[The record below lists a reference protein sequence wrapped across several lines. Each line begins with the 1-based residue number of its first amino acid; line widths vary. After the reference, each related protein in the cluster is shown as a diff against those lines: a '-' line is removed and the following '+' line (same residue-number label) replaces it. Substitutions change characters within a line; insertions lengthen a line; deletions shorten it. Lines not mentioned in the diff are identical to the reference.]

1 MMSSDEVNVK
11 YASNPDKA
19 ISLITESMSQSVIE
33 FCCEWDNYLNDGF
46 DIFSINNGLTNKDS
60 ITYSVK
66 KAKRELKFDNAMNFS
81 FNEECKNS
89 NTANDEE
96 IIMMLEKE
104 KERLRNEVGSVNSNT
119 DSVSFSFNVDQ
130 KEVSFDSNAFKS
142 FKSNKSN
149 KIGKEKDKKLCTV
162 IVEED
167 INDKKNNENLIS
179 NNEVNIE
186 IVCHK
191 KIKDVKGNETQTDTT
206 PMKVDTKC
214 FSIIVNKELKDN
226 EIRNAISLSYYSSN
240 VKKVFE
246 ISKEENLNY
255 NSTNV
260 NKNKMIFIK
269 KKIEKSL
276 TNFNTI
282 PLPRPE
288 HSKTPTVNHI
298 PIKEVFSST
307 SPLTIQKVNDIDF
320 NSPSKKF
327 KIEKVYTYNAYHDI
341 IETHRGSSIDKDN
354 NNSDEMISIANDSK
368 KHYQTMTPLVNM
380 KKLTI
385 QQENYTTNENI
396 IDNNSIDTSNE
407 IDSNS
412 SSQNIPSTK
421 KDKEITRLTKQLNSY
436 KSQNKMIT
444 DENKKLLEV
453 ISIFKKLSSIEKNA
467 LSPIPNAS
475 SSNMIDNSNNTLC
488 KISKTINAE
497 SNNKNT
503 FELHHEKPKKIS
515 RNRELN
521 KAKTSIDKNEMI
533 PFHLMDKKKLYEN
546 MIRCAD
552 KMSHSKYYASIYSKY
567 VNKNNINE
575 K

>member
-1 MMSSDEVNVK
+1 MMSTDEVNVK

-19 ISLITESMSQSVIE
+19 ISLITESMSQSVIDL
-33 FCCEWDNYLNDGF
+33 CCEWDNYLNDGF

-81 FNEECKNS
+81 FNEECKNI
-89 NTANDEE
+89 TPTNDEE

-104 KERLRNEVGSVNSNT
+104 KERLRNEVGSVNSNN

-149 KIGKEKDKKLCTV
+149 KTGREKDKKMCTV

-167 INDKKNNENLIS
+167 ITDIKKNNDYQVT

-186 IVCHK
+186 IIQKNKVVT
-191 KIKDVKGNETQTDTT
+191 DNEAQTDKS
-206 PMKVDTKC
+206 PMKIDTRG
-214 FSIIVNKELKDN
+214 FSIIVNKEKKNN
-226 EIRNAISLSYYSSN
+226 EIKKDISFSYYSN
-240 VKKVFE
+240 MLKKVYS
-246 ISKEENLNY
+246 ISNEENLNY
-255 NSTNV
+255 SSTNV
-260 NKNKMIFIK
+260 KKNKMIFIK
-269 KKIEKSL
+269 KKVEKSL

-288 HSKTPTVNHI
+288 HAKTPTVIHI
-298 PIKEVFSST
+298 PSKEVFTST
-307 SPLTIQKVNDIDF
+307 VSPLTIQKVNDIDF
-320 NSPSKKF
+320 NSPSKKY

-341 IETHRGSSIDKDN
+341 IETHRGSSIDKEN
-354 NNSDEMISIANDSK
+354 NEEMISIANDSK

-380 KKLTI
+380 KELTI
-385 QQENYTTNENI
+385 QNENYTSNDNI
-396 IDNNSIDTSNE
+396 VDNNSIDTSNE
-407 IDSNS
+407 LGSDS
-412 SSQNIPSTK
+412 SSQNIPSIK

-475 SSNMIDNSNNTLC
+475 NSNMIDNSNNTLC

-497 SNNKNT
+497 NNSKNI
-503 FELHHEKPKKIS
+503 FDLHHEKPKKIS
-515 RNRELN
+515 RNSEIS
-521 KAKTSIDKNEMI
+521 KAKTSIEKNEII

-567 VNKNNINE
+567 INKNNINE

>member
-1 MMSSDEVNVK
+1 MMSTDEVNVK

-19 ISLITESMSQSVIE
+19 ISLITESMSQSVIDL
-33 FCCEWDNYLNDGF
+33 CCEWDNYLNDGF

-81 FNEECKNS
+81 FNEECKNIS
-89 NTANDEE
+89 TTNDEE

-104 KERLRNEVGSVNSNT
+104 KERLRNEVGSVNSNNE
-119 DSVSFSFNVDQ
+119 SVSFSFNVDQ

-142 FKSNKSN
+142 FKSNRSN
-149 KIGKEKDKKLCTV
+149 KIGKEKDKKMCTV

-167 INDKKNNENLIS
+167 ITDIKKNNEYQIT

-186 IVCHK
+186 LIHK
-191 KIKDVKGNETQTDTT
+191 NKQVTDNEAQTD
-206 PMKVDTKC
+206 KSSLKIDTRS
-214 FSIIVNKELKDN
+214 FSIIVNKERKNN
-226 EIRNAISLSYYSSN
+226 EIKKDISFSYYSN
-240 VKKVFE
+240 ILKKVYS
-246 ISKEENLNY
+246 ISNEENLNY
-255 NSTNV
+255 SST

-269 KKIEKSL
+269 KKVEKSL

-288 HSKTPTVNHI
+288 HAKTPTVNHI
-298 PIKEVFSST
+298 PNKEIFIST
-307 SPLTIQKVNDIDF
+307 ASPLTIQKVNDIDF
-320 NSPSKKF
+320 NSPCKKF

-341 IETHRGSSIDKDN
+341 IETHRGSSIDN
-354 NNSDEMISIANDSK
+354 NEEMISIANDSK

-380 KKLTI
+380 KKLTL
-385 QQENYTTNENI
+385 QNENYTSNDNI
-396 IDNNSIDTSNE
+396 GDNSIDTSNE
-407 IDSNS
+407 FGSDS
-412 SSQNIPSTK
+412 SSHNIPSIK

-475 SSNMIDNSNNTLC
+475 NSNMIDNSNNTIC

-497 SNNKNT
+497 SNGKNI
-503 FELHHEKPKKIS
+503 FDLHHEKPKKIS
-515 RNRELN
+515 RNSEIS
-521 KAKTSIDKNEMI
+521 KAKTSIEKNEII
-533 PFHLMDKKKLYEN
+533 PFHLLDKKKLYEN

>member
-246 ISKEENLNY
+246 ISKVENLNY

-475 SSNMIDNSNNTLC
+475 SSNMIDNSNNTLS